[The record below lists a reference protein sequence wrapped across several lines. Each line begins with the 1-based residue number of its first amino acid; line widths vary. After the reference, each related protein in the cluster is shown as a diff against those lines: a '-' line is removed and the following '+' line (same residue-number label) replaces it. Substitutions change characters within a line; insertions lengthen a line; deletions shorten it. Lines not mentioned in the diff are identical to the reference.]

1 MLSSTSVAES
11 SLVLPALEVVARIR
25 IGERIVGAVHMM
37 EREQDQVVV
46 EEVCTTEVASR
57 NHLDLMEVRTLVD
70 SARTLRL
77 LAGSSQLDAGK
88 QPDQQLAVSAVPF
101 VRDTAATLQ
110 LPVRTEKSA
119 QTQLEPMLESMA
131 VAETEHS
138 ALA

>member
-1 MLSSTSVAES
+1 MLSSTSVEELS
-11 SLVLPALEVVARIR
+11 SALPAPEVVVQIR
-25 IGERIVGAVHMM
+25 IGERIAEAVRMM
-37 EREQDQVVV
+37 EREQGQVVV

-57 NHLDLMEVRTLVD
+57 NHLDLMEVRTVVD

-77 LAGSSQLDAGK
+77 LAGSSQLDEGK

-110 LPVRTEKSA
+110 LPVQIVRSA
-119 QTQLEPMLESMA
+119 QTQLEPMLGSMA